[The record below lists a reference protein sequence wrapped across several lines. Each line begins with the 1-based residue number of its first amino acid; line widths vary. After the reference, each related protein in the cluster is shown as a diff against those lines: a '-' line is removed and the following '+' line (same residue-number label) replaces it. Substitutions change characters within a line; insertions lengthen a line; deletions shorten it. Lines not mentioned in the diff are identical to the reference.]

1 MLRSLLVASVLAACA
16 HTPHL
21 DLRPENP
28 APDGQAVGSFV
39 TADGTK
45 IFHRMWKPTAAQKG
59 VLIIQHGLRDHSDN
73 YDHLARR
80 AAAQGFAVWAM
91 DLRGH
96 ARSSGPRVAPNP
108 WHDYVDDMHQFIK
121 IVAEAEPGQPIFVMG
136 HSMGG
141 AIAALTVLDKQPAQ
155 VKGLILSAPVLNL
168 GVPPFALAGVR
179 LLGTIAPNL
188 GVLKLDPSAF
198 STNPAIAPAL
208 VKDPLVEQGAGPA
221 RTAAGLAKGA
231 ADIWAKLDRLTMPVL
246 ALHGTIDKLTAPS
259 GSRAL
264 IEHAP
269 STDKTLKIYDGF
281 SHDLVH
287 EPKGEQVENDILAW
301 LDAHTGGAALAPTP
315 IYQGALHGDPAGRIV
330 ALRLGGGI
338 VGLPD
343 ANTGLFEMALH
354 FSKKAPVGYGAAL
367 TLTASGDGFAAALM
381 PVGASVRFG
390 AGGLGVAGGIS
401 TLPGGFNLAIPVGA
415 WLELP
420 LGPLHA
426 TLDAQLDFRLTGDPP
441 RLAPLSSDLAQAGL
455 ALRLPGNRAHWP
467 KSFAGVGPYV
477 RGALLDGGG
486 DAVYQVTAGLQLY
499 GAD

>member
-1 MLRSLLVASVLAACA
+1 MRALVAGSIALVACA
-16 HTPHL
+16 HTPNL
-21 DLRPENP
+21 DLRPESP
-28 APDGQAVGSFV
+28 APQGQEVAAFD
-39 TADGTK
+39 AFDGTK
-45 IFHRMWKPTAAQKG
+45 LWRRKWLPTGTQKG

-80 AAAQGFAVWAM
+80 AAAAGFAVWAM

-96 ARSSGPRVAPNP
+96 ARSAGPRVSPTP
-108 WHDYVDDMHQFIK
+108 WHDYVEDMDQFIK
-121 IVAEAEPGQPIFVMG
+121 IVAAAEPNQPIFVMG

-141 AIAALTVLDKQPAQ
+141 AIAALTVVEKRPPQ
-155 VKGLILSAPVLNL
+155 VKGLILSAAVLNL
-168 GVPPFALAGVR
+168 GVPPFALAAVR
-179 LLGTIAPNL
+179 MLGTIAPSM
-188 GVLKLDPSAF
+188 GILKLDPSAF
-198 STNPAIAPAL
+198 STNPAIGAAL
-208 VKDPLVEQGAGPA
+208 VKDELVEQGAGPA

-231 ADIWAKLDRLTMPVL
+231 ADIWKWIDHLTVPVL

-264 IEHAP
+264 IERAP
-269 STDKTLKIYDGF
+269 STDKTLKIYEGF

-315 IYQGALHGDPAGRIV
+315 IYQGKLQGDPEGRMVSVRI
-330 ALRLGGGI
+330 GGGV

-343 ANTGLFEMALH
+343 NTTGLGELAVH
-354 FSKKAPVGYGAAL
+354 FSKKSPVGYGAAL

-381 PVGASVRFG
+381 PVGASMRFG
-390 AGGLGVAGGIS
+390 AGGFGIASGIS
-401 TLPGGFNLAIPVGA
+401 TIPDGFKLAIPVGA

-426 TLDAQLDFRLTGDPP
+426 TFDAQLDFRLTDSPA
-441 RLAPLSSDLAQAGL
+441 RVAPLSSDLAQTGL
-455 ALRLPGNRAHWP
+455 TLRVPGNRAYWP
-467 KSFAGVGPYV
+467 SAFAGVGPYV

-486 DAVYQVTAGLQLY
+486 DAIYQVTAGVALY